1 MLGEFIDSIIKNEF
15 FILFLTTALGLLL
28 GKLKIKGV
36 GLETS
41 GTLFVGIIAG
51 ALGCTAD
58 KALFQFSLVL
68 FISAVGLLAAEDIG
82 RVMRLYGWRF
92 LFLGAIITFSGALA
106 TYLLTLL
113 CKGEFDPYL
122 VAGTYTGA
130 LTSSPGL
137 AAALEATGGNPNIT
151 VGHAVAYPFG
161 VLLVILFVQL
171 APVIFKI
178 DVKRELE
185 VYRKEMKQVSKGRT
199 VPGGRGKAGFD
210 LIGFAFVI
218 AAGIII
224 GSIPIP
230 VPGLATSIKL
240 EITGGV
246 LISALVLGYLGR
258 IGPFTTRM
266 SAGVLSDLRELGL
279 ALFLAI
285 VGIQSG
291 AGVVEVLGGQ
301 GIILCLIA
309 LAAGIVAELVGFL
322 VGRYLWKI
330 NWILLSGAICGGM
343 TSTPGLGAAVDA
355 AGTDEVATGYGATY
369 PAALLFMVIW
379 TILLHTLLG

>member
-1 MLGEFIDSIIKNEF
+1 MGEFIDSIIKNEF

-199 VPGGRGKAGFD
+199 VPGGRGKAG
-210 LIGFAFVI
+210 
-218 AAGIII
+218 
-224 GSIPIP
+224 
-230 VPGLATSIKL
+230 
-240 EITGGV
+240 
-246 LISALVLGYLGR
+246 
-258 IGPFTTRM
+258 
-266 SAGVLSDLRELGL
+266 
-279 ALFLAI
+279 
-285 VGIQSG
+285 
-291 AGVVEVLGGQ
+291 
-301 GIILCLIA
+301 
-309 LAAGIVAELVGFL
+309 
-322 VGRYLWKI
+322 
-330 NWILLSGAICGGM
+330 
-343 TSTPGLGAAVDA
+343 
-355 AGTDEVATGYGATY
+355 
-369 PAALLFMVIW
+369 
-379 TILLHTLLG
+379 